1 MLDGM
6 GVSLKMI
13 EMNKIR
19 SRILLR
25 LMQGFGKQPWWMLHF
40 EASVIAGFMAIV
52 GGYRK
57 GVVLGNLIKVF
68 GSENIQTLSKG
79 FYKNFC
85 DITLES
91 MKLFSAKDHSII
103 SRVEYSEEGVTLMNR
118 LQREGR
124 HVILVGAHMANWEM
138 YAMTLSRVIEHKTMA
153 LYKKL
158 SDPIMDDAMRKSRQR
173 MGLEMIEIEECK
185 TWMDNH
191 VSEGGEP
198 VAVGF
203 GFDQS
208 PQDPMRAWWTT
219 FLGVETPVYFGAEQW
234 ANTYDAAVVYGAVRR
249 TGRGRYR
256 VEFRLVEEHVKALNK
271 GHVLDKCLGELEEEI
286 LNAPSDW
293 LWSHKR
299 WKHQMPEGIQL
310 QKRMFERTLES

>member
-1 MLDGM
+1 MWDGM
-6 GVSLKMI
+6 VVSLKMI
-13 EMNKIR
+13 DMNKIK
-19 SRILLR
+19 SIILLR
-25 LMQGFGKQPWWMLHF
+25 LMQGFGMQPWWLLHF

-57 GVVLGNLIKVF
+57 GVVIGNLKKVF
-68 GSENIQTLSKG
+68 GSEKSHTLSHG

-85 DITLES
+85 DITVES
-91 MKLFSAKDHSII
+91 MKLFCAKNQSVI
-103 SRVEYSEEGVTLMNR
+103 SRVEYSKEGVNLMNR
-118 LQREGR
+118 LKNEGR

-138 YAMTLSRVIEHKTMA
+138 YAMTLPGAIDHKTMA

-191 VSEGGEP
+191 ILEGGAP

-208 PQDPMRAWWTT
+208 PQHPKRAWWTT

-234 ANTYDAAVVYGAVRR
+234 AHTYDAAVVYGAVRR
-249 TGRGRYR
+249 TGRGRYN
-256 VEFRLVEEHVKALNK
+256 VEFRLVEENVKALNK
-271 GHVLDKCLGELEEEI
+271 GHVIDRCLGELEEEI

-299 WKHQMPEGIQL
+299 WKHQMPEGIQV

>member
-1 MLDGM
+1 
-6 GVSLKMI
+6 
-13 EMNKIR
+13 
-19 SRILLR
+19 
-25 LMQGFGKQPWWMLHF
+25 
-40 EASVIAGFMAIV
+40 
-52 GGYRK
+52 
-57 GVVLGNLIKVF
+57 
-68 GSENIQTLSKG
+68 
-79 FYKNFC
+79 
-85 DITLES
+85 
-91 MKLFSAKDHSII
+91 
-103 SRVEYSEEGVTLMNR
+103 
-118 LQREGR
+118 
-124 HVILVGAHMANWEM
+124 
-138 YAMTLSRVIEHKTMA
+138 MA

-191 VSEGGEP
+191 VSKGGEP

-208 PQDPMRAWWTT
+208 PQDPKRAWWTT

-234 ANTYDAAVVYGAVRR
+234 ANTYDAAVVYGTVRR
-249 TGRGRYR
+249 TGRGRYK
-256 VEFRLVEEHVKALNK
+256 VDFRLVEEHVKALNK

-299 WKHQMPEGIQL
+299 WKHQMPEGIQI

>member
-1 MLDGM
+1 MSDGM

-25 LMQGFGKQPWWMLHF
+25 LMQGFGMQPWWMLHF

-68 GSENIQTLSKG
+68 GSENIQALSIG

-85 DITLES
+85 DITVES
-91 MKLFSAKDHSII
+91 MKLFSAKDHSVI

-118 LQREGR
+118 LHKEGR

-138 YAMTLSRVIEHKTMA
+138 YAMTLSRAVGHKTMA

-191 VSEGGEP
+191 VLEGGEP

-208 PQDPMRAWWTT
+208 PQDPKRAWWTT
-219 FLGVETPVYFGAEQW
+219 FLCVETPVYFGAEQW

-249 TGRGRYR
+249 TGRGRYK
-256 VEFRLVEEHVKALNK
+256 VEFRLVEEHVKALSK